1 MVSLF
6 VTFIPFLCQA
16 VVVIVQGTGLT
27 VYGRSCKMHLA
38 SIYANLEITFALPL
52 QILIINGVSFL
63 KFPLT
68 ANRELDIGGLGA
80 MMKY

>member
-1 MVSLF
+1 
-6 VTFIPFLCQA
+6 
-16 VVVIVQGTGLT
+16 
-27 VYGRSCKMHLA
+27 MHLA
-38 SIYANLEITFALPL
+38 PIYANLEITFALPL

-80 MMKY
+80 MMKYWRKRGFFAFSEILYHPQL